1 MMETIKIQ
9 DYNIK
14 SINSNDYLWKFISIE
29 KFLSIILNRKLFFT
43 RLDKFEDTLEGI
55 EPEWLLLDYAED
67 ALLNLPFK
75 TSSFPYNLLSTRSDS
90 LMDKLHE
97 TQKYN
102 YANCWFLSSDNVES
116 VAMWN
121 LYSKPNSVALNIK
134 FGNFIDKIKK
144 NGIRSDINIKNF
156 MLGGINYI
164 DFQNPIEVGE
174 SIEKLKFT
182 PFIKDKSFRH
192 ENEFRMIAEIEN
204 YKVKAFEPK
213 PGISK
218 YKQKKIYDITSQIH
232 GVNIWL
238 NNFLEYDFEIVFHPK
253 IESWVKDDIFKI
265 LEKFEIPFNSRESK
279 LKS

>member
-1 MMETIKIQ
+1 METIKIEH
-9 DYNIK
+9 YNIE

-55 EPEWLLLDYAED
+55 APELLLLDYAED
-67 ALLNLPFK
+67 ALLNLPFEI
-75 TSSFPYNLLSTRSDS
+75 SSFPYNLLSTRSDS

-102 YANCWFLSSDNVES
+102 FANCWFLSSDNVES

-134 FGNFIDKIKK
+134 FNNFIDKITK
-144 NGIRSDINIKNF
+144 NGIRSNINIKNF

-204 YKVKAFEPK
+204 YKVKTFEPK

-218 YKQKKIYDITSQIH
+218 YKQKEFYDRTSQIH

-253 IESWVKDDIFKI
+253 IESWVKDDISKI
-265 LEKFEIPFNSRESK
+265 LEKFEIPFNSRESNLK
-279 LKS
+279 LK